1 MTIQNLKFRTTNSP
15 GVYMAMFI
23 FALPLVFTLGC
34 ETVPSNTESG
44 MHAKDISIYSQYL
57 PVKIDI
63 MPLTEF
69 AGSDDDRQLQ
79 VFLSLQDSFGSHIKS
94 PAVFRFELYHYQ
106 PRSARRKGR
115 RIVIWDDIDLT
126 DSVKNSNY
134 WQDFLRAYQFG
145 LPLESKE
152 IQSSILQVTAIQ
164 PNGKRLTADMPLKT
178 K

>member
-1 MTIQNLKFRTTNSP
+1 MTIQNLKFRTTNSL
-15 GVYMAMFI
+15 GVYMVMLI
-23 FALPLVFTLGC
+23 FALPLVFTSGC
-34 ETVPSNTESG
+34 ETTPRTSKSDKAVKGVSVYN
-44 MHAKDISIYSQYL
+44 QYL

-69 AGSDDDRQLQ
+69 AGSDDDPQLQ
-79 VFLSLQDSFGSHIKS
+79 VFLSLQDSFGSHIKA
-94 PAVFRFELYHYQ
+94 PTVFRFELYHYQ

-115 RIVIWDDIDLT
+115 RIAIWDDIDLT

-134 WQDFLRAYQFG
+134 WQDFLRAYQFQ

-164 PNGKRLTADMPLKT
+164 PNGKRLTAEMPLKT